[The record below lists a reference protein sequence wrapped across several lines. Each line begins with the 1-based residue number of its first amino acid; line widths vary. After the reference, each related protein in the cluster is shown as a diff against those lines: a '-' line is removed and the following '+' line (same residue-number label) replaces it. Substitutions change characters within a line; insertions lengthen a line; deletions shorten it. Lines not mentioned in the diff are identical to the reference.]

1 MFSNCVESLYH
12 HSVDAL
18 LAGKKYSKG
27 TFINNPIPLL
37 TARNDTQ
44 PKTSF
49 KNTAGFT
56 VLACTSEHKLTKTH
70 THTKKTISQNRS
82 NMVTDRASPH
92 KEEAEGLHSLLTL
105 TLKV

>member
-1 MFSNCVESLYH
+1 MLYWQEK
-12 HSVDAL
+12 
-18 LAGKKYSKG
+18 KKYSKG

-56 VLACTSEHKLTKTH
+56 VLACTSEHKLTDTR
-70 THTKKTISQNRS
+70 TKKTISQNTS
-82 NMVTDRASPH
+82 NMATDRASPH
-92 KEEAEGLHSLLTL
+92 NEEAEGLHSLLTL